1 MMKER
6 AMKNKFD
13 KLPHAQKQIIASE
26 SEVDPKMAFTK
37 NTISALKASQ
47 KYKLKGLK
55 LDSKK

>member
-1 MMKER
+1 
-6 AMKNKFD
+6 MKNKFN

-37 NTISALKASQ
+37 NTMSALKASQ

-55 LDSKK
+55 LDGKK